1 MDAARCRQE
10 LDSLLARLP
19 ALLAPVFETTP
30 MMAGGIYQRR
40 FRCGQ
45 PTCHCASGSL
55 HEYPSLATWGGPK
68 KDVRR
73 IRPEED
79 IERLRALTERYRAV
93 RSARTSFL
101 AWSRRVVKLIDA
113 LESARTRVPG
123 PPKKSTARK
132 AGGTK

>member
-30 MMAGGIYQRR
+30 MMAGWIYQRR
-40 FRCGQ
+40 YRCGQ

-55 HEYPSLATWGGPK
+55 HEYLSLATWGGPK

-79 IERLRALTERYRAV
+79 IEKLRAFTERYRAA

-101 AWSRRVVKLIDA
+101 SWSRRVVKLIDA
-113 LESARTRVPG
+113 LDAARTRVPG
-123 PPKKSTARK
+123 PRKKSMAREV
-132 AGGTK
+132 GGVK

>member
-30 MMAGGIYQRR
+30 MMAGWIYQRR